1 MQSVWSRSVR
11 SYLKKVNGSYRKQG
25 KATPVIVPGEQRQA
39 GEGTG
44 IGINA
49 EMMQPADS
57 AAQSSAGFSTVLR
70 NPAFLKLWL
79 AQAIS
84 QTGLN
89 MANYGLIILVAQ
101 ESGSLTST
109 ALTIVAFT
117 LPALLLSAPAGVV
130 VDRFDRHS
138 ILWISNLL
146 RALVALL
153 FVITLLLNRTNLIP
167 LYLLAFL
174 MTSVG
179 AFFAPAEGAAIPS
192 LVEQK
197 DLLPALSLFNITF
210 SLAQA
215 VGLVIFGPVLL
226 HWLPTFSLGMAGHTI
241 VFLPVESLFLVV
253 GVLYLV
259 CTVLILFIPALLLK
273 AQQTTQ
279 EVAIVAQ
286 ETGTRL
292 NNTWKSLIETWNY
305 IRDDSVL
312 ASSIAQLTLGGVI
325 TAVLALISPSFM
337 VQFLKLPEDLAGL
350 MFVPGGIGLVLGSIL
365 MPRLMRRFRYI
376 TIVIAGSIVLAMSP
390 ALVAGVYRLAPLI
403 LSGEWWHSWPYLTTI
418 LIVMFCMGLSINF
431 VTLPAQ
437 AQMQERSSYSVK
449 GRVLAFQM
457 LLLNGFT
464 IPGVLAIGQIGD
476 DFGLVAAMNVLAAAV
491 AITSLGSIYYGIAGR
506 RRFKKLASGS

>member
-1 MQSVWSRSVR
+1 MQSAWSRSVR
-11 SYLKKVNGSYRKQG
+11 SYLKKVNRSYRKQG
-25 KATPVIVPGEQRQA
+25 TAISAIALTEQRRTDEA
-39 GEGTG
+39 AS
-44 IGINA
+44 A
-49 EMMQPADS
+49 EIIQPVD
-57 AAQSSAGFSTVLR
+57 AAVQPSAGFSTVLR

-89 MANYGLIILVAQ
+89 MANYGLIILVAK
-101 ESGSLTST
+101 ESGSLIST

-117 LPALLLSAPAGVV
+117 LPALLFSAPAGIV
-130 VDRFDRHS
+130 VDRFDRHG

-146 RALVALL
+146 RAFVALL
-153 FVITLLLNRTNLIP
+153 FVITLLINPTNLLP

-192 LVEQK
+192 LVEQQ

-215 VGLVIFGPVLL
+215 VGLVVFGPVLL
-226 HWLPTFSLGMAGHTI
+226 HWLPTFSLSIAGQSI

-253 GVLYLV
+253 GVLYLI
-259 CTVLILFIPALLLK
+259 CTLLVLFIPALLLK
-273 AQQTTQ
+273 AQQTSQ

-286 ETGTRL
+286 ETGTRAI

-305 IRDDSVL
+305 IRDDAML
-312 ASSIAQLTLGGVI
+312 GASIGQLTLGGVI
-325 TAVLALISPSFM
+325 TAVLALISPTFM
-337 VQFLKLPEDLAGL
+337 VQFLKLPEELAGL
-350 MFVPGGIGLVLGSIL
+350 MFVPGGIGLVLGSVI

-376 TIVIAGSIVLAMSP
+376 SVVVTGSIVLAMSP
-390 ALVAGVYRLAPLI
+390 ALVAGVYQLAPLV
-403 LSGEWWHSWPYLTTI
+403 LSGQWWHSWPYLTTI

-437 AQMQERSSYSVK
+437 AQMQERSSYNVK

-464 IPGVLAIGQIGD
+464 IPSVLAIGQIAD
-476 DFGLVAAMNVLAAAV
+476 EFGLIAAMNVLAGAI
-491 AITSLGSIYYGIAGR
+491 AITSLGSIYYGRAGR
-506 RRFKKLASGS
+506 RRVKNMASGS

>member
-1 MQSVWSRSVR
+1 MQSVWGRSVR
-11 SYLKKVNGSYRKQG
+11 SYLKKVNRSYWKQG
-25 KATPVIVPGEQRQA
+25 KTTSTLVQGEQRQA
-39 GEGTG
+39 HEGAS
-44 IGINA
+44 IGISA
-49 EMMQPADS
+49 EIMQPVDS
-57 AAQSSAGFSTVLR
+57 AAQPSAGFSTVLR

-117 LPALLLSAPAGVV
+117 LPALLLSAPAGIV
-130 VDRFDRHS
+130 VDRFDRRS
-138 ILWISNLL
+138 VLWISNLL

-153 FVITLLLNRTNLIP
+153 FVITLLLNRTNLLP

-192 LVEQK
+192 LVEQQ
-197 DLLPALSLFNITF
+197 DLLPALALFNITF

-226 HWLPTFSLGMAGHTI
+226 HWLPTFSLGIGSQSI

-253 GVLYLV
+253 GVLYVVCAGLV
-259 CTVLILFIPALLLK
+259 LLIPQRLLRS
-273 AQQTTQ
+273 QQTTQ

-305 IRDDSVL
+305 VRDDSVL
-312 ASSIAQLTLGGVI
+312 ASSIGQLTLGGVI

-337 VQFLKLPEDLAGL
+337 VQFLRLPEDLAGL

-376 TIVIAGSIVLAMSP
+376 TVVIAGSIVLAMSP
-390 ALVAGVYRLAPLI
+390 ALVAGLYRVAPLI
-403 LSGEWWHSWPYLTTI
+403 LPGEWWHSWQYLTTI
-418 LIVMFCMGLSINF
+418 LIVMFFMGMSINF

-437 AQMQERSSYSVK
+437 AQMQERSSYNVK

-476 DFGLVAAMNVLAAAV
+476 EFGLVAAMNVLAAAI

-506 RRFKKLASGS
+506 RRVKKLAGGS